1 MKISIIGCPFQ
12 TTYGAYISSLRS
24 ALERNIG
31 APVQW
36 VGSNCGCG
44 DPNPGSRQFQAGD
57 CHYFEMRHELAGYS
71 LTAYSPDRVKQ
82 FLRSSVRAASNT
94 NRAKRYL
101 ELSAGADIMHLQQIL
116 AAYGS
121 DVVFRFLRQPSAAAR
136 VITVHEL
143 DAEQTDHPENNQ
155 TYNLADALIVHDS
168 AMKKKLV
175 SLGVAGRLV
184 HVVRQGTDLVEG
196 KSVARDGI
204 VYYGGHHF
212 NEGKGIG
219 VLLDAYRRLK
229 NRYAG
234 SAPRLRI
241 HGHYGTP
248 PKAFLDKASEL
259 GVADGVEWLNDVP
272 MNEIAPLYR
281 RSQVCVLPY
290 KGSFAGFPVG
300 VAAANRVPIIAT
312 RAAGIPDH
320 IGDLG
325 IYVGGDDP
333 DELADRIDEVL
344 RDEVLRQD
352 YGARLR
358 AHAESRLSWDAVAR
372 DTLAVYQAALE
383 ERAAKPSV
391 EPHVAPLASD
401 ARKAS

>member
-1 MKISIIGCPFQ
+1 MKITITGCPFQ

-24 ALERNIG
+24 ALERSVG
-31 APVQW
+31 EPVQW

-44 DPNPGSRQFQAGD
+44 DPNPESRQFQAGD

-101 ELSAGADIMHLQQIL
+101 ELAAGADVIHLQQIL

-121 DVVFRFLRQPSAAAR
+121 DVVFRFLRQRAAATR

-143 DAEQTDHPENNQ
+143 DAEQTDHPEHNQ

-168 AMKKKLV
+168 AMKKKLE
-175 SLGVAGRLV
+175 SLGVAPRLV
-184 HVVRQGTDLVEG
+184 HVVRQGTDLEEG
-196 KSVARDGI
+196 KRVARDGI

-219 VLLDAYRRLK
+219 VLLNAYRRLK
-229 NRYAG
+229 DQYAG
-234 SAPRLRI
+234 STPRLRI

-248 PKAFLDKASEL
+248 PKAIVEKANEL

-312 RAAGIPDH
+312 RAAGIFDH

-333 DELADRIDEVL
+333 VELADRIDEVL

-358 AHAESRLSWDAVAR
+358 AHAESRLSWDAVAH
-372 DTLAVYQAALE
+372 DTLAVYEAARQD
-383 ERAAKPSV
+383 RATKPRRHCSHPSS
-391 EPHVAPLASD
+391 EIRLL
-401 ARKAS
+401 